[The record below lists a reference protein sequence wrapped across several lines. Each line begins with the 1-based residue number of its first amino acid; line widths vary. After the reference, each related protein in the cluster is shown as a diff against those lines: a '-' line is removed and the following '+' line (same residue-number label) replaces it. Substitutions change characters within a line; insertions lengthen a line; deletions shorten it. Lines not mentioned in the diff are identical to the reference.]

1 MSFLNNPYIA
11 VIIFLIF
18 LIGFFIYLD
27 LEGSFANGFLH
38 FGPGSDKDNTTYF
51 MGIEINSWSKVL
63 TLYALCFSTGLLK
76 SYYDMTVDTNII
88 QHLGDP
94 NVTALPYTKSGV
106 YAITLIDPLIMHSLW
121 LLEILITITVQLQF
135 IFPLILGEYIGDL
148 PYLLSALSSK
158 EFSA

>member
-11 VIIFLIF
+11 VIIFILF
-18 LIGFFIYLD
+18 LVGFFIYLD

-38 FGPGSDKDNTTYF
+38 FGPGSDKDNTTRF

-63 TLYALCFSTGLLK
+63 TLYALCFFTGLLK

-88 QHLGDP
+88 QHLGNP
-94 NVTALPYTKSGV
+94 NVTTLPYTKSGV
-106 YAITLIDPLIMHSLW
+106 YAVGLIDPLIMHSLW
-121 LLEILITITVQLQF
+121 LLEILITITVQFQF

-158 EFSA
+158 EFSS